1 MKFPSRHIAILLILS
16 LAALFGYQIYWLS
29 GLYRSSIKSKE
40 DEINLALQKAD
51 YAEIMERLR
60 EVSASGRHGTIDLNT
75 GWSQDS
81 VSSPVSVHTNPIV
94 INENGSESVSVSV
107 LGENERNHG
116 KNVEG
121 SKSVSVSVTT
131 VQVDGNPGSDNEQ
144 TQYAYAI
151 SNSQE
156 STDYYQ
162 RGMHAGVDVLAEVN
176 FHKLDSLLSMML
188 ADYGLNVPHRLQM
201 LSDSTTTAA
210 VSTPGYKP
218 SGRAR
223 NYAYVYGKTLA
234 DKYELTIEPLSG
246 LVFREMSGVIA
257 ASLILFLLLAFSF
270 WFLIHAMLKQKSLEE
285 MKSDFTNNITHEL
298 KTPVAVAYAA
308 NDALLNFEAGNDP
321 EKRREYLE
329 ISQSQLKKLE
339 GMIEQILS
347 MSMES
352 RKTFELR
359 KEDIPLKPLLQN
371 LADQHRLSTEKP
383 CEIHIESEDALVIH
397 ADRFHFGNVISNLID
412 NAIKYSGPSVHIV
425 IKAKTV
431 PGGVEISVKDDGIG
445 IAPDKQ
451 KHIFEKFYR
460 VPTGDIHDVKGYGLG
475 LYYAKTMVEKH
486 GGTISVSSAQG
497 KGSEFR
503 IFIPM
508 AS

>member
-1 MKFPSRHIAILLILS
+1 MKFPSRRIVILLILS
-16 LAALFGYQIYWLS
+16 FAALFGYQLYWLS

-40 DEINLALQKAD
+40 SEINLALQKAD
-51 YAEIMERLR
+51 YAEMMERLR
-60 EVSASGRHGTIDLNT
+60 EVSASGRQGTIDLNT

-81 VSSPVSVHTNPIV
+81 VSSLVSVHTNPIE
-94 INENGSESVSVSV
+94 INENGST
-107 LGENERNHG
+107 
-116 KNVEG
+116 
-121 SKSVSVSVTT
+121 SVSVTT
-131 VQVDGNPGSDNEQ
+131 VQVDRNPGSDNEQ
-144 TQYAYAI
+144 KQYAYAI

-162 RGMHAGVDVLAEVN
+162 RGMHAGVDILAEVN

-188 ADYGLNVPHRLQM
+188 DDYGLNVPHRLQM
-201 LSDSTTTAA
+201 LTDSTMVATI
-210 VSTPGYKP
+210 STFGYEP

-223 NYAYVYGKTLA
+223 NYDFVYGKTLA
-234 DKYELTIEPLSG
+234 DKYELTIEPLTG
-246 LVFREMSGVIA
+246 IVFREMSGVIA
-257 ASLILFLLLAFSF
+257 ASLILFFLLAFSF
-270 WFLIHAMLKQKSLEE
+270 WFLVHAMLKQKSLEE

-359 KEDIPLKPLLQN
+359 KEDIPLKPLLQT
-371 LADQHRLSTEKP
+371 LAEQHRLSTEKP

-397 ADRFHFGNVISNLID
+397 ADRFHFGNVISNLIE
-412 NAIKYSGPSVHIV
+412 NAIKYSGDAVNIV
-425 IKAKTV
+425 IRAKTTS
-431 PGGVEISVKDDGIG
+431 GGVEISVKDNGIG

-451 KHIFEKFYR
+451 KHIFDKFYR

-486 GGTISVSSAQG
+486 GGTISVSSTLG

-503 IFIPM
+503 IFIPQ
-508 AS
+508 SFC

>member
-1 MKFPSRHIAILLILS
+1 MKFPSRRIVILLILS

-40 DEINLALQKAD
+40 SEINLALQKAD
-51 YAEIMERLR
+51 YAEMMERLR
-60 EVSASGRHGTIDLNT
+60 TVSASGRHGSLDLDT
-75 GWSQDS
+75 GWSEDHV
-81 VSSPVSVHTNPIV
+81 VSHVTVRTDPIV
-94 INENGSESVSVSV
+94 INED
-107 LGENERNHG
+107 
-116 KNVEG
+116 G
-121 SKSVSVSVTT
+121 SKSISVTT
-131 VQVDGNPGSDNEQ
+131 VQVDRNAGEDNDNS
-144 TQYAYAI
+144 QYAYAI

-162 RGMHAGVDVLAEVN
+162 RGMHAGVDILAEVN

-188 ADYGLNVPHRLQM
+188 DDYGLNVPHRLQM
-201 LSDSTTTAA
+201 LTDSTMVATI
-210 VSTPGYKP
+210 STSGYEP

-223 NYAYVYGKTLA
+223 NYDFIYGKTLA
-234 DKYELTIEPLSG
+234 DKYELTIEPLTG
-246 LVFREMSGVIA
+246 IVFREMSGIIA
-257 ASLILFLLLAFSF
+257 ASLILFLMLAFSF
-270 WFLIHAMLKQKSLEE
+270 WFLVHAMLKQKSLEE

-321 EKRREYLE
+321 AKRREYLE

-359 KEDIPLKPLLQN
+359 KEDITLKPLLQT
-371 LADQHRLSTEKP
+371 LAEQHRLSAEKP
-383 CEIHIESEDALVIH
+383 CSFHIEAEDDLIIH
-397 ADRFHFGNVISNLID
+397 ADRFHFGNVISNLIE
-412 NAIKYSGPSVHIV
+412 NAIKYSGDGVNIA
-425 IKAKTV
+425 IRAKTTS
-431 PGGVEISVKDDGIG
+431 GGVEISVKDNGTG
-445 IAPDKQ
+445 IATDKQ
-451 KHIFEKFYR
+451 KHIFDKFYR

-486 GGTISVSSAQG
+486 GGTISVSSTLG

-503 IFIPM
+503 IFIPQ
-508 AS
+508 SFC

>member
-1 MKFPSRHIAILLILS
+1 MKFPSRRIVILLILS

-40 DEINLALQKAD
+40 SEINLALKKAD
-51 YAEIMERLR
+51 YAEMMERLR
-60 EVSASGRHGTIDLNT
+60 TVSASGRHGSLDLDT
-75 GWSQDS
+75 GWSEDHV
-81 VSSPVSVHTNPIV
+81 VSHVTVRTDPIV
-94 INENGSESVSVSV
+94 INED
-107 LGENERNHG
+107 
-116 KNVEG
+116 G
-121 SKSVSVSVTT
+121 SKSISVTT
-131 VQVDGNPGSDNEQ
+131 VQVDRNAGEDNDNS
-144 TQYAYAI
+144 QYAYAI

-162 RGMHAGVDVLAEVN
+162 RGMHAGVDILAEVN

-188 ADYGLNVPHRLQM
+188 DDYGLNVPHRLKM
-201 LSDSTTTAA
+201 LTDSTMVATI
-210 VSTPGYKP
+210 STSGYEP

-223 NYAYVYGKTLA
+223 NYDYVYGKTLA

-257 ASLILFLLLAFSF
+257 ASLILFLMLAFSF
-270 WFLIHAMLKQKSLEE
+270 WFLVHAMLKQKSLEE

-321 EKRREYLE
+321 EKRREYLK

-352 RKTFELR
+352 RKTLELR
-359 KEDIPLKPLLQN
+359 KEDITLKPLLQT
-371 LADQHRLSTEKP
+371 LAEQHRLSAEKP
-383 CEIHIESEDALVIH
+383 CSFHIEAEDDLVIH

-412 NAIKYSGPSVHIV
+412 NAIKYSGDGVNIA
-425 IKAKTV
+425 IRAKTTS
-431 PGGVEISVKDDGIG
+431 GGVEISVKDNGTG

-451 KHIFEKFYR
+451 KHIFDKFYR

-486 GGTISVSSAQG
+486 GGTISVSSTLG

-503 IFIPM
+503 IFIPQ
-508 AS
+508 SFC

>member
-1 MKFPSRHIAILLILS
+1 MKFPSRRIVILLILS

-40 DEINLALQKAD
+40 SEINLALQKAD
-51 YAEIMERLR
+51 YAEMMERLR
-60 EVSASGRHGTIDLNT
+60 TVSASGRHGSLDLDT
-75 GWSQDS
+75 GWSEDHV
-81 VSSPVSVHTNPIV
+81 VSHVTVRTDPIV
-94 INENGSESVSVSV
+94 INED
-107 LGENERNHG
+107 
-116 KNVEG
+116 G
-121 SKSVSVSVTT
+121 SKSISVTT
-131 VQVDGNPGSDNEQ
+131 VQVDRNAGEDNDNS
-144 TQYAYAI
+144 QYAYAI

-162 RGMHAGVDVLAEVN
+162 RGMHAGVDILAEVN

-188 ADYGLNVPHRLQM
+188 DDYGLNVPHRLQM
-201 LSDSTTTAA
+201 LTDSTMVATI
-210 VSTPGYKP
+210 STSGYEP

-223 NYAYVYGKTLA
+223 NYDFIYGKTLA
-234 DKYELTIEPLSG
+234 DKYELTIEPLTG
-246 LVFREMSGVIA
+246 IVFREMSGVIA
-257 ASLILFLLLAFSF
+257 ASLILFLMLAFSF
-270 WFLIHAMLKQKSLEE
+270 WFLVHAMLKQKSLEE

-321 EKRREYLE
+321 AKRREYLE

-359 KEDIPLKPLLQN
+359 KEDIPLKPLLQT
-371 LADQHRLSTEKP
+371 LAEQHRLSAEKP
-383 CEIHIESEDALVIH
+383 CSFHIEAEDDLIIH
-397 ADRFHFGNVISNLID
+397 ADRFHFGNVISNLIE
-412 NAIKYSGPSVHIV
+412 NAIKYSGDGVNIA
-425 IKAKTV
+425 IRAKTTS
-431 PGGVEISVKDDGIG
+431 GGVEISVKDNGIG

-451 KHIFEKFYR
+451 KHIFDKFYR

-486 GGTISVSSAQG
+486 GGTISVSSTLG

-503 IFIPM
+503 IFIPQ
-508 AS
+508 SFC

>member
-1 MKFPSRHIAILLILS
+1 MKFPSRRIVILLILS

-40 DEINLALQKAD
+40 SEINLALQKAD
-51 YAEIMERLR
+51 YAEMMERLR
-60 EVSASGRHGTIDLNT
+60 TVSASGRHGSLDLDT
-75 GWSQDS
+75 GWSEDNV
-81 VSSPVSVHTNPIV
+81 VSHVTVRTDPIV
-94 INENGSESVSVSV
+94 INED
-107 LGENERNHG
+107 
-116 KNVEG
+116 G
-121 SKSVSVSVTT
+121 SKSISVTT
-131 VQVDGNPGSDNEQ
+131 VQVDRNAGEDNDNS
-144 TQYAYAI
+144 QYAYAI

-162 RGMHAGVDVLAEVN
+162 RGMHAGVDILAEVN

-188 ADYGLNVPHRLQM
+188 DDYGLNVPHRLQM
-201 LSDSTTTAA
+201 LTDSTMVATI
-210 VSTPGYKP
+210 STSGYEP

-223 NYAYVYGKTLA
+223 NYDFIYGKTLA
-234 DKYELTIEPLSG
+234 DKYELTIEPLTG
-246 LVFREMSGVIA
+246 IVFREMSGVIA
-257 ASLILFLLLAFSF
+257 ASLILFLMLAFSF
-270 WFLIHAMLKQKSLEE
+270 WFLVHAMLKQKSLEE

-359 KEDIPLKPLLQN
+359 KEDITLKPLLQT
-371 LADQHRLSTEKP
+371 LAEQHRLSAEKP
-383 CEIHIESEDALVIH
+383 CSFHIEAEDDLIIH
-397 ADRFHFGNVISNLID
+397 ADRFHFGNVISNLIE
-412 NAIKYSGPSVHIV
+412 NAIKYSGDAIN
-425 IKAKTV
+425 IIIRAKTTS
-431 PGGVEISVKDDGIG
+431 GGVEISVKDNGIG

-451 KHIFEKFYR
+451 KHIFDKFYR

-486 GGTISVSSAQG
+486 GGTISVSSTLG

-503 IFIPM
+503 IFIPQ
-508 AS
+508 SFC

>member
-1 MKFPSRHIAILLILS
+1 MKFPSRHIVILLILS

-40 DEINLALQKAD
+40 AEINLALQKAD
-51 YAEIMERLR
+51 YAEMMERLR
-60 EVSASGRHGTIDLNT
+60 EVSASGRHGTIDLDT
-75 GWSQDS
+75 GWSRDS
-81 VSSPVSVHTNPIV
+81 LSSQVSASTNLFG
-94 INENGSESVSVSV
+94 INVEGSKSVSVSV

-131 VQVDGNPGSDNEQ
+131 STVQQDTVSDKEDAGV
-144 TQYAYAI
+144 YII
-151 SNSQE
+151 SDSQE
-156 STDYYQ
+156 HTGYYQ
-162 RGMHAGVDVLAEVN
+162 RGMHAGVDVLAKVN
-176 FHKLDSLLSMML
+176 MHKLDSLLTMML
-188 ADYGLNVPHRLQM
+188 ADNGLNVPHRLQM

-223 NYAYVYGKTLA
+223 NYAYVYGITPG
-234 DKYELTIEPLSG
+234 DIYELTLEPLSG

-359 KEDIPLKPLLQN
+359 KEDIELKPLLQN
-371 LADQHRLSTEKP
+371 LADQHRLPTEKS

>member
-1 MKFPSRHIAILLILS
+1 MKFPSRRIVILLILS

-40 DEINLALQKAD
+40 SEINLALQKAD
-51 YAEIMERLR
+51 YAEMMERLR

-81 VSSPVSVHTNPIV
+81 VSSLVSVHTNPIV
-94 INENGSESVSVSV
+94 INENGS
-107 LGENERNHG
+107 
-116 KNVEG
+116 
-121 SKSVSVSVTT
+121 KSVSVSVTT
-131 VQVDGNPGSDNEQ
+131 VQVDRNPGSDNEQ
-144 TQYAYAI
+144 KQYAYAI

-162 RGMHAGVDVLAEVN
+162 RGMHAGVDILAEVN

-188 ADYGLNVPHRLQM
+188 DDYGLNVPHRLQM
-201 LSDSTTTAA
+201 LTDSTMVATI
-210 VSTPGYKP
+210 STSGYEP

-223 NYAYVYGKTLA
+223 NYDFIYGKTLA

-257 ASLILFLLLAFSF
+257 ASLILFLMLAFSF
-270 WFLIHAMLKQKSLEE
+270 WFLVHAMLKQKSLEE

-321 EKRREYLE
+321 EKRREYLK

-359 KEDIPLKPLLQN
+359 KEDITLKPLLQT
-371 LADQHRLSTEKP
+371 LAEQHRLSAEKP
-383 CEIHIESEDALVIH
+383 CSFHIEAEDDLVIH

-412 NAIKYSGPSVHIV
+412 NAIKYSGDAIN
-425 IKAKTV
+425 IIIRAKTTS
-431 PGGVEISVKDDGIG
+431 GGVEISVKDNGIG

-451 KHIFEKFYR
+451 KHIFDKFYR

-486 GGTISVSSAQG
+486 GGTISVSSTLG

-503 IFIPM
+503 IFIPQ
-508 AS
+508 SFC

>member
-1 MKFPSRHIAILLILS
+1 MKFPSRRIVILLILS

-40 DEINLALQKAD
+40 SEINLALQKAD
-51 YAEIMERLR
+51 YAEMMERLR
-60 EVSASGRHGTIDLNT
+60 TVSASGRHGSLDLDT
-75 GWSQDS
+75 GWSEDHV
-81 VSSPVSVHTNPIV
+81 VSHVTVRTDPIV
-94 INENGSESVSVSV
+94 INED
-107 LGENERNHG
+107 
-116 KNVEG
+116 G
-121 SKSVSVSVTT
+121 SKSISVTT
-131 VQVDGNPGSDNEQ
+131 VQVDRNAGEDNDNS
-144 TQYAYAI
+144 QYAYAI

-162 RGMHAGVDVLAEVN
+162 RGMHAGVDILAEVN

-188 ADYGLNVPHRLQM
+188 DDYGLNVPHRLQM
-201 LSDSTTTAA
+201 LTDSTMVATI
-210 VSTPGYKP
+210 STSGYEP

-223 NYAYVYGKTLA
+223 NYDFIYGKTLA
-234 DKYELTIEPLSG
+234 DKYELTIEPLTG
-246 LVFREMSGVIA
+246 IVFREMSGVIA
-257 ASLILFLLLAFSF
+257 ASLILFLMLAFSF
-270 WFLIHAMLKQKSLEE
+270 WFLVHAMLKQKSLEE

-321 EKRREYLE
+321 AKRREYLE

-359 KEDIPLKPLLQN
+359 KEDITLKPLLQT
-371 LADQHRLSTEKP
+371 LAEQHRLSAEKP
-383 CEIHIESEDALVIH
+383 CSFHIEAEDDLVIH

-412 NAIKYSGPSVHIV
+412 NAIKYSGDAIN
-425 IKAKTV
+425 IIIRAKTTS
-431 PGGVEISVKDDGIG
+431 GGVEISVKDNGIG

-451 KHIFEKFYR
+451 KHIFDKFYR

-486 GGTISVSSAQG
+486 GGTISVSSTLG

-503 IFIPM
+503 IFIPQ
-508 AS
+508 SFC

>member
-1 MKFPSRHIAILLILS
+1 MKFPSRRIVILLILS

-40 DEINLALQKAD
+40 SEINLALQKAD
-51 YAEIMERLR
+51 YAEMMERLR
-60 EVSASGRHGTIDLNT
+60 TVSASGRHGSLDLDT
-75 GWSQDS
+75 GWSEDNV
-81 VSSPVSVHTNPIV
+81 VSHVTVRTDPIV
-94 INENGSESVSVSV
+94 INED
-107 LGENERNHG
+107 
-116 KNVEG
+116 G
-121 SKSVSVSVTT
+121 SKSISVTT
-131 VQVDGNPGSDNEQ
+131 VQVDRNAGEDNDNS
-144 TQYAYAI
+144 QYAYAI

-162 RGMHAGVDVLAEVN
+162 RGMHAGVDILAEVN

-188 ADYGLNVPHRLQM
+188 DDYGLNVPHRLQM
-201 LSDSTTTAA
+201 LTDSTMVATI
-210 VSTPGYKP
+210 STSGYEP

-223 NYAYVYGKTLA
+223 NYDFIYGKTLA
-234 DKYELTIEPLSG
+234 DKYELTIEPLTG
-246 LVFREMSGVIA
+246 IVFREMSGVIA
-257 ASLILFLLLAFSF
+257 ASLILFLMLAFSF
-270 WFLIHAMLKQKSLEE
+270 WFLVHAMLKQKSLEE

-321 EKRREYLE
+321 AKRREYLE

-359 KEDIPLKPLLQN
+359 KEDITLKPLLQT
-371 LADQHRLSTEKP
+371 LAEQHRLSAEKP
-383 CEIHIESEDALVIH
+383 CSFHIEAEDDLIIH
-397 ADRFHFGNVISNLID
+397 ADRFHFGNVISNLIE
-412 NAIKYSGPSVHIV
+412 NAIKYSGDGVNIA
-425 IKAKTV
+425 IRAKTTS
-431 PGGVEISVKDDGIG
+431 GGVEISVKDNGIG

-451 KHIFEKFYR
+451 KHIFDKFYR

-486 GGTISVSSAQG
+486 GGTISVSSTLG

-503 IFIPM
+503 IFIPQ
-508 AS
+508 SFC

>member
-1 MKFPSRHIAILLILS
+1 MKFPSRRIVILLILS

-40 DEINLALQKAD
+40 SEINLALQKAD
-51 YAEIMERLR
+51 YAEMMERLR
-60 EVSASGRHGTIDLNT
+60 TVSASGRHGSLDLDT
-75 GWSQDS
+75 GWSEDHV
-81 VSSPVSVHTNPIV
+81 VSHVTVRTDPIV
-94 INENGSESVSVSV
+94 INED
-107 LGENERNHG
+107 
-116 KNVEG
+116 G
-121 SKSVSVSVTT
+121 SKSISVTT
-131 VQVDGNPGSDNEQ
+131 VQVDRNAGEDNDNS
-144 TQYAYAI
+144 QYAYAI

-156 STDYYQ
+156 STDYDQ
-162 RGMHAGVDVLAEVN
+162 RGMHAGVDILAEVN

-188 ADYGLNVPHRLQM
+188 DDYGLNVPHRLQM
-201 LSDSTTTAA
+201 LTDSTMVATI
-210 VSTPGYKP
+210 STSGYEP

-223 NYAYVYGKTLA
+223 NYDFIYGKTLA
-234 DKYELTIEPLSG
+234 DKYELTIEPLTG
-246 LVFREMSGVIA
+246 IVFREMSGVIA
-257 ASLILFLLLAFSF
+257 ASLILFLMLAFSF
-270 WFLIHAMLKQKSLEE
+270 WFLVHAMLKQKSLEE

-321 EKRREYLE
+321 AKRREYLE

-359 KEDIPLKPLLQN
+359 KEDITLKPLLQT
-371 LADQHRLSTEKP
+371 LAEQHRLSAEKP
-383 CEIHIESEDALVIH
+383 CSFHIEAEDDLIIH
-397 ADRFHFGNVISNLID
+397 ADRFHFGNVISNLIE
-412 NAIKYSGPSVHIV
+412 NAIKYSGDGVNIA
-425 IKAKTV
+425 IRAKTTS
-431 PGGVEISVKDDGIG
+431 GGVEISVKDNGTG
-445 IAPDKQ
+445 IATDKQ
-451 KHIFEKFYR
+451 KHIFDKFYR

-486 GGTISVSSAQG
+486 GGTISVSSTLG

-503 IFIPM
+503 IFIPQ
-508 AS
+508 SFC

>member
-1 MKFPSRHIAILLILS
+1 MKFPSRRIVILLILS

-40 DEINLALQKAD
+40 SEINLALQKAD
-51 YAEIMERLR
+51 YAEMMERLR
-60 EVSASGRHGTIDLNT
+60 TVSASGRHGSLDLDT
-75 GWSQDS
+75 GWSEDNV
-81 VSSPVSVHTNPIV
+81 VSHVTVRTDPIV
-94 INENGSESVSVSV
+94 INED
-107 LGENERNHG
+107 
-116 KNVEG
+116 G
-121 SKSVSVSVTT
+121 SKSISVTT
-131 VQVDGNPGSDNEQ
+131 VQVDRNAGEDNDNS
-144 TQYAYAI
+144 QYAYAI

-162 RGMHAGVDVLAEVN
+162 RGMHAGVDILAEVN

-188 ADYGLNVPHRLQM
+188 DDYGLNVPHRLQM
-201 LSDSTTTAA
+201 LTDSTMVATI
-210 VSTPGYKP
+210 STSGYEP

-223 NYAYVYGKTLA
+223 NYDFIYGKTLA
-234 DKYELTIEPLSG
+234 DKYELTIEPLTG
-246 LVFREMSGVIA
+246 IVFREMSGVIA
-257 ASLILFLLLAFSF
+257 ASLILFLMLAFSF
-270 WFLIHAMLKQKSLEE
+270 WFLVHAMLKQKSLEE

-321 EKRREYLE
+321 AKRREYLE

-359 KEDIPLKPLLQN
+359 KEDITLKPLLQT
-371 LADQHRLSTEKP
+371 LAEQHRLSAEKP
-383 CEIHIESEDALVIH
+383 CSFHIEAEDDLIIH
-397 ADRFHFGNVISNLID
+397 ADRFHFGNVISNLIE
-412 NAIKYSGPSVHIV
+412 NAIKYSGDAVNIV
-425 IKAKTV
+425 IRAKTTS
-431 PGGVEISVKDDGIG
+431 GGVEISVKDNGIG

-451 KHIFEKFYR
+451 KHIFDKFYR

-486 GGTISVSSAQG
+486 GGTISVSSTLG

-503 IFIPM
+503 IFIPQ
-508 AS
+508 SFC

>member
-1 MKFPSRHIAILLILS
+1 MKFPSRRIVILLILS

-40 DEINLALQKAD
+40 SEINLALQKAD
-51 YAEIMERLR
+51 YAEMMERLR

-81 VSSPVSVHTNPIV
+81 VSSLVSVHTNPIV
-94 INENGSESVSVSV
+94 INENGS
-107 LGENERNHG
+107 
-116 KNVEG
+116 
-121 SKSVSVSVTT
+121 KSVSVSVTT
-131 VQVDGNPGSDNEQ
+131 VQVDRNPGSDNEQ
-144 TQYAYAI
+144 KQYAYAI

-162 RGMHAGVDVLAEVN
+162 RGMHAGVDILAEVN

-188 ADYGLNVPHRLQM
+188 DDYGLNVPHRLQM
-201 LSDSTTTAA
+201 LTDSTMVATI
-210 VSTPGYKP
+210 STSGYEP

-223 NYAYVYGKTLA
+223 NYDFIYGKTLA
-234 DKYELTIEPLSG
+234 DKYELTIEPLTG
-246 LVFREMSGVIA
+246 IVFREMSGVIA
-257 ASLILFLLLAFSF
+257 ASLILFLMLAFSF
-270 WFLIHAMLKQKSLEE
+270 WFLVHAMLKQKSLEE

-321 EKRREYLE
+321 AKRREYLE

-359 KEDIPLKPLLQN
+359 KEDITLKPLLQT
-371 LADQHRLSTEKP
+371 LAEQHRLSAEKP
-383 CEIHIESEDALVIH
+383 CSFHIEAEDDLIIH
-397 ADRFHFGNVISNLID
+397 ADRFHFGNVISNLIE
-412 NAIKYSGPSVHIV
+412 NAIKYSGDGVNIA
-425 IKAKTV
+425 IRAKTTS
-431 PGGVEISVKDDGIG
+431 GGVEISVKDNGTG

-451 KHIFEKFYR
+451 KHIFDKFYR

-486 GGTISVSSAQG
+486 GGTISVSSTLG

-503 IFIPM
+503 IFIPQ
-508 AS
+508 SFC